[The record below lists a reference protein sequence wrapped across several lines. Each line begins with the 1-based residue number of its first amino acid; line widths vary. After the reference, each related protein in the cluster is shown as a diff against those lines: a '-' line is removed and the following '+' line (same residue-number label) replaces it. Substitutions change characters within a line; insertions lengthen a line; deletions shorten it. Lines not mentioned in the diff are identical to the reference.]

1 MAYSAWFQCVR
12 GCEGHWS
19 LYEVIYRCPI
29 CGDLLEVQHDLEA
42 LAERSADAWKDLLVA
57 RSAAG
62 AWPLGSGV
70 WSQRELVG
78 RYYDLREGPDQPLLA
93 WQMNWKGEN
102 YYTGNRVYAFQALDN
117 KAIRAWMDT
126 HRGET
131 AFVVLE
137 HTRLNSF
144 RTLVGARRLEVLT
157 DERFNNK
164 FVLVRVS
171 L

>member
-1 MAYSAWFQCVR
+1 MQSEKQKMLA
-12 GCEGHWS
+12 G
-19 LYEVIYRCPI
+19 LPYR
-29 CGDLLEVQHDLEA
+29 
-42 LAERSADAWKDLLVA
+42 ADD
-57 RSAAG
+57 
-62 AWPLGSGV
+62 P
-70 WSQRELVG
+70 ELV
-78 RYYDLREGPDQPLLA
+78 RDHA
-93 WQMNWKGEN
+93 
-102 YYTGNRVYAFQALDN
+102 
-117 KAIRAWMDT
+117 AIRAWMDT